1 VEANGCA
8 FGACAIGG
16 RSTRRHR
23 YVLVLASLMAMWSPH
38 QTMLRAVVGSA
49 MVGGH
54 REARCARAQ
63 VPPSRARSLVLVF
76 LTFLTFVG
84 GEECGAMRRECD
96 AGRVRFPF
104 HVGSCVAVAVRAT
117 PDAGAVTVRE
127 RGRGL
132 GMRIVLRCVGLVT
145 GKLGC
150 QRKERHN

>member
-1 VEANGCA
+1 MEANGCA

-23 YVLVLASLMAMWSPH
+23 YILVLASLMAMWSPH

-84 GEECGAMRRECD
+84 GVECGAMRRECD

-104 HVGSCVAVAVRAT
+104 DVGSCVAVAVRAN
-117 PDAGAVTVRE
+117 A
-127 RGRGL
+127 
-132 GMRIVLRCVGLVT
+132 
-145 GKLGC
+145 
-150 QRKERHN
+150 

>member
-1 VEANGCA
+1 
-8 FGACAIGG
+8 
-16 RSTRRHR
+16 
-23 YVLVLASLMAMWSPH
+23 M
-38 QTMLRAVVGSA
+38 
-49 MVGGH
+49 
-54 REARCARAQ
+54 
-63 VPPSRARSLVLVF
+63 LVF

-117 PDAGAVTVRE
+117 PDAGAVTVRV

-132 GMRIVLRCVGLVT
+132 GMRIVLRCVGRVT

-150 QRKERHN
+150 QRKERHKNRF